1 MEIEK
6 WFELRGKAL
15 RHQKVPEA
23 DRAARDFVFVG
34 GPDAAAGGADL
45 SGALRRFTR
54 DVDRRVVRENQ
65 GTGLGDPQAGCYV
78 RACTL
83 ELVHLLDQRLPRTDH
98 AVADI
103 AGHSDPEDA
112 RGDEL
117 QHRRLGDDYQ
127 GMT

>member
-65 GTGLGDPQAGCYV
+65 GTGLGDPQGGCYV
-78 RACTL
+78 RAGTP
-83 ELVHLLDQRLPRTDH
+83 EVGHPLDQRLRRKGP
-98 AVADI
+98 ALA
-103 AGHSDPEDA
+103 AMSGHPLPE
-112 RGDEL
+112 
-117 QHRRLGDDYQ
+117 
-127 GMT
+127 